1 MARRHRTI
9 LRARRDPGMVDP
21 VCDTMVKI
29 GADGVLFAKNSDRDA
44 NESQVLEWHGAAQ
57 HGSTDHVDCTWIDI
71 PQVRSTNA
79 VLLSRPWWMWG
90 AEMGANE
97 HGLVIGNEAV
107 FTTEPAGE
115 PALLGMDLLRL
126 ALERASDVDSATA
139 VIIELLERYGQ
150 GGPCSHERPGFTY
163 HNSFL
168 LADANGAAVLET
180 AGRKW
185 AVEHV
190 RSGARS
196 ISNGLTIP
204 GFAEEYSRRVK
215 TTVSACRLR
224 RARTEAAA
232 SLAEGPAGLIVAL
245 RDHGLHD
252 EPRWSPINGTLHAP
266 CVHAGGLLA
275 SSQTTASLVSDL
287 RAEPLHWA
295 TATSAPCTSIF
306 KPVRVDVPVELGRVP
321 TNKCDIES
329 LWWRHELLHRAVLS
343 DYPALIPHIR
353 SERDQVETD
362 WIANPPASSEAFA
375 KARALEQRWLDAV
388 SHHGRDLRPW
398 WVRRTWR
405 DLNRSA
411 QLPTGA

>member
-1 MARRHRTI
+1 MFRGPRH
-9 LRARRDPGMVDP
+9 DPDMVVP
-21 VCDTMVKI
+21 VCDTMVQV

-44 NESQVLEWHGAAQ
+44 NESQVLEWHRAGQ
-57 HGSTDHVDCTWIDI
+57 HGPTDHVNCTWIEI
-71 PQVRSTNA
+71 PQVASTNA

-107 FTTEPAGE
+107 FTSEPAGE

-126 ALERASDVDSATA
+126 ALERASDVDGATA
-139 VIIELLERYGQ
+139 VIIELLERHGQ

-168 LADANGAAVLET
+168 LADANGAVVLET
-180 AGRKW
+180 AGRQW

-204 GFAEEYSRRVK
+204 GFAEQYSRRIK
-215 TTVSACRLR
+215 STVSACRLR

-232 SLAEGPAGLIVAL
+232 SAADGPGELFAAL
-245 RDHGLHD
+245 RDHGSHD

-287 RAEPLHWA
+287 RGQPLHWA

-306 KPVRVDVPVELGRVP
+306 KPVRVDVPVDLGRVP
-321 TNKCDIES
+321 TNEYDPDS
-329 LWWRHELLHRAVLS
+329 LWWRHDLLHRAVLT
-343 DYPALIPHIR
+343 DYPALLALIR
-353 SERDQVETD
+353 SERDQVEAD
-362 WIANPPASSEAFA
+362 WTANPPTSSDAFA
-375 KARALEQRWLDAV
+375 TARALELRWLDAV
-388 SHHGRDLRPW
+388 AGHGRDIRPW
-398 WVRRTWR
+398 WVRRTWH
-405 DLNRSA
+405 DLDRSA
-411 QLPTGA
+411 QLPLNA